1 MNTKLS
7 EGNCIPC
14 EGEIKPLQGKKLEVM
29 LAKLGKEAP
38 DWEYW
43 ETNGGGH
50 LGKTFRFPDFKTA
63 LAFVDKVGAIAEAE
77 NHHPAIQLRWG
88 WVRIITWTHAI
99 NGLSESDFILA
110 SKIDNIK

>member
-1 MNTKLS
+1 MDSKLS
-7 EGNCIPC
+7 DGKCVPC
-14 EGEIKPLQGKKLEVM
+14 EGGVKPLQGKELETM
-29 LAKLGKEAP
+29 LAKLKREAS

-63 LAFVDKVGAIAEAE
+63 LAFVDRVGAIAEAE

-99 NGLSESDFILA
+99 NGLSDNDFYLA
-110 SKIDNIK
+110 AKIG